1 MSFGDIL
8 RWLLPCF
15 PSAKQSEDVN
25 FDLVNSA
32 PQSAASLKASSGT
45 STDGPNQP
53 TLEYQEK
60 LAGPVSAAPTS
71 SGPSA
76 PNDGAPPKRPKPL
89 RRLTRQF
96 KARIA
101 IHVPPPAAEDISEG
115 DPVSGALQGKPQKPF
130 AGIKSV
136 VKGGS
141 APKPT
146 KPKPKPK
153 P

>member
-1 MSFGDIL
+1 MSFGDLL
-8 RWLLPCF
+8 RWLLPCL
-15 PSAKQSEDVN
+15 PSAKQIED
-25 FDLVNSA
+25 DKLDSVNSG
-32 PQSAASLKASSGT
+32 PQSAASLKVSSDT
-45 STDGPNQP
+45 SADGIKQP
-53 TLEYQEK
+53 GLEYSEK
-60 LAGPVSAAPTS
+60 LAVPASAACTP
-71 SGPSA
+71 SGLSV
-76 PNDGAPPKRPKPL
+76 PNDAAAPKRPKPL
-89 RRLTRQF
+89 RRLTGRF
-96 KARIA
+96 RARIA

-130 AGIKSV
+130 SGIKSV